1 MPYRKEIFQAPG
13 IYEVK
18 KYHTYRLGGGP
29 NIQKTDEG
37 LKKRNS
43 RRAKTKL
50 YRLIATNFKRDDL
63 RIDLTYANPEP
74 TAEEAKNRIRKFI
87 RDLRKKYKKKNA
99 ELYRY
104 LSLSFTALTVCA
116 FYSSAARDVAEK
128 DWSALMDT
136 VPTIS
141 TALWVLVLISILIN
155 SVSLFKGNK

>member
-18 KYHTYRLGGGP
+18 KYHTYRLGGNRVRGP
-29 NIQKTDEG
+29 NIQKTDDG

-74 TAEEAKNRIRKFI
+74 PAEEAKNRIRKFI

-99 ELYRY
+99 ELKYIYVTEHVHHR
-104 LSLSFTALTVCA
+104 VHHH
-116 FYSSAARDVAEK
+116 
-128 DWSALMDT
+128 
-136 VPTIS
+136 I
-141 TALWVLVLISILIN
+141 
-155 SVSLFKGNK
+155 

>member
-18 KYHTYRLGGGP
+18 KYHTYRLGGNRVRGP

-74 TAEEAKNRIRKFI
+74 TAEEAKNRLKNQKISKSVIFFLVTTGSLCILQDTYSKIIR
-87 RDLRKKYKKKNA
+87 
-99 ELYRY
+99 
-104 LSLSFTALTVCA
+104 V
-116 FYSSAARDVAEK
+116 
-128 DWSALMDT
+128 
-136 VPTIS
+136 
-141 TALWVLVLISILIN
+141 
-155 SVSLFKGNK
+155 

>member
-18 KYHTYRLGGGP
+18 KYHTYRLGGNRVRGP

-87 RDLRKKYKKKNA
+87 RDLRKNIKRKMRN
-99 ELYRY
+99 
-104 LSLSFTALTVCA
+104 
-116 FYSSAARDVAEK
+116 
-128 DWSALMDT
+128 
-136 VPTIS
+136 
-141 TALWVLVLISILIN
+141 
-155 SVSLFKGNK
+155 